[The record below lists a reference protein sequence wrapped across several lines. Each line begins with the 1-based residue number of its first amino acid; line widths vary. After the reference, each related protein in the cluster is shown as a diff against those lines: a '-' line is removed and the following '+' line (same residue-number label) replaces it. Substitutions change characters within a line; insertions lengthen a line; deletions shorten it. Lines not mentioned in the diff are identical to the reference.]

1 MATVVGCFTRNR
13 SHAWPC
19 SNREHH
25 GSGEFCLAHGN
36 LVTTVVMR
44 KLVAVCRDAQL
55 GIAKTSGARPTA
67 FEAAPL
73 IKPPALPGVSD
84 VCRA

>member
-1 MATVVGCFTRNR
+1 
-13 SHAWPC
+13 
-19 SNREHH
+19 
-25 GSGEFCLAHGN
+25 
-36 LVTTVVMR
+36 MR

-84 VCRA
+84 SPSPSEVGDDIACETLGLRSKSTLLEIVGTKS